1 MKCISRYDSC
11 NPKITDWIGLT
22 LFLTNNIGIS
32 DFGAATIIETT
43 LKIVFIHA

>member
-1 MKCISRYDSC
+1 MKCISCYDSC

-32 DFGAATIIETT
+32 DFKAVT
-43 LKIVFIHA
+43 KIKQHGK